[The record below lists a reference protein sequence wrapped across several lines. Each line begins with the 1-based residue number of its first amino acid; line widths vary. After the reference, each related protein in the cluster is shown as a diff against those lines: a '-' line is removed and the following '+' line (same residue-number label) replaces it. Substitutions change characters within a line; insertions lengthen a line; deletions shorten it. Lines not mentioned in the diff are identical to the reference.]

1 ATGVL
6 SGTPANANVGSHA
19 VVLRATD
26 VDGLTAEQSF
36 SIVVANVNDA
46 PTISSTALTSA
57 NQDAAYSYTLVATDS
72 DVGDSVTLSAV
83 TLPSWLSFNTATGVL
98 SGTPT
103 NTNVG
108 SHAVVLRATDV
119 DGLTA
124 EQSFSIVVANVND
137 APTISSTALT
147 SATQDAA
154 YSYTL
159 VAIDSDVGD
168 SVTLSAVTLPS
179 WLSFNAATGVL
190 SGTPTNAN
198 VGSHAVVLRAIDVDG
213 LTAEQSF
220 SIVVANVNDAPTISS
235 TALTSATQDAAYSYT
250 LVATDSDVGDSLTL
264 SAVTLPSW
272 LSFNAAT
279 GVLSGTPTNTNVGS
293 HAVVLRATDVD
304 GLTAEQSFSIV
315 VANVNDAPTIS
326 STALTSATQDAA
338 YSYTLVATDSDVG
351 DSVTLSAVTLP
362 SWLSFNAATGVL
374 SGTPTNANVGSHA
387 VVLRATDVDGLT
399 AEQSFSIV
407 VANVNDAPVATNQ
420 TVTLEEDSSVMIT
433 LAGED
438 AAATGV
444 LSGTPAN
451 ANVGSHAV
459 VLRAT
464 DVDGLTAEQSFS
476 IVVANVN
483 DAPTISS
490 TALTSANQDAAYS
503 YTLVATDSDVGDSVT
518 LSAVTLPSW
527 LSFNVASGVLSGTPT
542 NANVGSHAVVLR
554 ATDVDGL
561 TADQSFT
568 IAVANINDAPT
579 ISSTALTSATQN
591 AAYSYTLIATDSD
604 VGDSLTLSTVTLPSW
619 LSFNAATGV
628 LSGTPTN
635 ANVGSHAVVL
645 RATDV
650 DGLTIDQSFSIV
662 VANVNDAPTIS
673 STALTSATQDAAY
686 SYTLVAT
693 DSDVGDSLTLS
704 AVTLPSW
711 LSFNAATGVL
721 SGTPTNANVGSHAVV
736 LRATDV
742 DGLTAEQS
750 FSIVVANVNDAPTI
764 SSTALTSATQDAA
777 YSYTL
782 VATDSD
788 VGDSVTLS
796 AVTLPS
802 WLSFNAASG
811 VLSGT
816 PTNTNVGSHAVV
828 LRATDV
834 DGLTAEQ
841 SFSIVVANVNDAPT
855 ISSMA
860 LTSATQDAAYS
871 YTLVATDS
879 DVGDSLTLSAVTLP
893 SWLSFNAATGVL
905 SGTPTNTNVGSH
917 AVVLRAT
924 DVDGL
929 TAEQSF
935 SIVVANVNDAPVA
948 TNQTVTLEEDS
959 SVMITLAGEDAVGL
973 WV

>member
-1 ATGVL
+1 M
-6 SGTPANANVGSHA
+6 
-19 VVLRATD
+19 
-26 VDGLTAEQSF
+26 
-36 SIVVANVNDA
+36 ANVNDA
-46 PTISSTALTSA
+46 PTITSSAQTSA
-57 NQDAAYSYTLVATDS
+57 TQDAAYSYTLVATDS
-72 DVGDSVTLSAV
+72 DVGDSVSLS
-83 TLPSWLSFNTATGVL
+83 T
-98 SGTPT
+98 
-103 NTNVG
+103 
-108 SHAVVLRATDV
+108 
-119 DGLTA
+119 
-124 EQSFSIVVANVND
+124 
-137 APTISSTALT
+137 
-147 SATQDAA
+147 
-154 YSYTL
+154 
-159 VAIDSDVGD
+159 
-168 SVTLSAVTLPS
+168 VTLPS

-190 SGTPTNAN
+190 SGTPTNA
-198 VGSHAVVLRAIDVDG
+198 
-213 LTAEQSF
+213 
-220 SIVVANVNDAPTISS
+220 
-235 TALTSATQDAAYSYT
+235 
-250 LVATDSDVGDSLTL
+250 
-264 SAVTLPSW
+264 
-272 LSFNAAT
+272 
-279 GVLSGTPTNTNVGS
+279 NVGS

-338 YSYTLVATDSDVG
+338 YSYTLVATDSD
-351 DSVTLSAVTLP
+351 
-362 SWLSFNAATGVL
+362 
-374 SGTPTNANVGSHA
+374 
-387 VVLRATDVDGLT
+387 
-399 AEQSFSIV
+399 
-407 VANVNDAPVATNQ
+407 
-420 TVTLEEDSSVMIT
+420 M
-433 LAGED
+433 
-438 AAATGV
+438 
-444 LSGTPAN
+444 
-451 ANVGSHAV
+451 
-459 VLRAT
+459 
-464 DVDGLTAEQSFS
+464 
-476 IVVANVN
+476 
-483 DAPTISS
+483 
-490 TALTSANQDAAYS
+490 
-503 YTLVATDSDVGDSVT
+503 GDSVT

-561 TADQSFT
+561 TAE
-568 IAVANINDAPT
+568 
-579 ISSTALTSATQN
+579 
-591 AAYSYTLIATDSD
+591 
-604 VGDSLTLSTVTLPSW
+604 
-619 LSFNAATGV
+619 
-628 LSGTPTN
+628 
-635 ANVGSHAVVL
+635 
-645 RATDV
+645 
-650 DGLTIDQSFSIV
+650 QSFSIV

-673 STALTSATQDAAY
+673 SMALTSATQDAAY

-777 YSYTL
+777 YSYTV

-802 WLSFNAASG
+802 WLSFNAATG

-816 PTNTNVGSHAVV
+816 PTNANVGSHAVV

-879 DVGDSLTLSAVTLP
+879 DVGDSVTLSAVTLP
-893 SWLSFNAATGVL
+893 SWLSFNAASGVL
-905 SGTPTNTNVGSH
+905 SGTPTNANVGSH

-929 TAEQSF
+929 TIDQSF
-935 SIVVANVNDAPVA
+935 TIVVANVNDAPTITSSAQTSATQDAAYSYTLVA
-948 TNQTVTLEEDS
+948 TDSDVGDSVSLSTVTLPSWLSFNAATDFGD
-959 SVMITLAGEDAVGL
+959 TGYLAMYQYDGGERLTVLCIRHQKEAGY
-973 WV
+973 